1 MKRRIIRI
9 DEEKCNGC
17 GKCIPNCP
25 EGALQL
31 IDGKA
36 RLVSDL
42 FCDGLGACIGECPLG
57 AIRVVE
63 REAEPYDE
71 RRVMEGII
79 RQGAGTIKA
88 HLEHLRSHGEFKLL
102 EIAIACLKERGIAV
116 PEPAAPAGHPHGGCP
131 GMLAKKLAAKPAG
144 KPAGGASALRQW
156 PVQLKLL
163 NPAAEYFDNADLL
176 ISADCVAH
184 AFGGFHK
191 ELLDGRD
198 VKEPVRQAFHILP
211 ELVGGPEILDQAL
224 QCAPDENARLGVK
237 RLQDIFRLL
246 ELYGAED
253 HITFDLSMSGN
264 YGYYTGV
271 IFRAYTYGTGDAI
284 VRGGRY
290 DHLLEKFGK
299 STPSIGFAII
309 VDELMS
315 ALSRQKIPTD
325 TVHRNLIVYTEAAE
339 DEAITLARAFRA
351 KGRNIELMKNVPGT
365 DRAVYEAH
373 ARRSGTTVLLF
384 LNDDMKIEM
393 INLETGEKR
402 STDLIIPD

>member
-1 MKRRIIRI
+1 MEIMSPDPRGKNYKDAFPLERLALSRQSVSTLKKMKREAAAQRRPAQSERKNRVFPRN
-9 DEEKCNGC
+9 DRLYGLKCN
-17 GKCIPNCP
+17 
-25 EGALQL
+25 AFQ
-31 IDGKA
+31 
-36 RLVSDL
+36 
-42 FCDGLGACIGECPLG
+42 
-57 AIRVVE
+57 
-63 REAEPYDE
+63 
-71 RRVMEGII
+71 
-79 RQGAGTIKA
+79 T
-88 HLEHLRSHGEFKLL
+88 
-102 EIAIACLKERGIAV
+102 EIALAEGFPFPPEEQTVSRGREMSLSTI
-116 PEPAAPAGHPHGGCP
+116 
-131 GMLAKKLAAKPAG
+131 
-144 KPAGGASALRQW
+144 
-156 PVQLKLL
+156 
-163 NPAAEYFDNADLL
+163 
-176 ISADCVAH
+176 
-184 AFGGFHK
+184 
-191 ELLDGRD
+191 
-198 VKEPVRQAFHILP
+198 
-211 ELVGGPEILDQAL
+211 
-224 QCAPDENARLGVK
+224 VK

-365 DRAVYEAH
+365 DRVVYETH

>member
-1 MKRRIIRI
+1 MVVDGLMKTGLTEFQISIGHADYIRSLMAAADL
-9 DEEKCNGC
+9 DEEESRE
-17 GKCIPNCP
+17 IRS
-25 EGALQL
+25 L
-31 IDGKA
+31 ITNRNYFG
-36 RLVSDL
+36 
-42 FCDGLGACIGECPLG
+42 
-57 AIRVVE
+57 VE
-63 REAEPYDE
+63 
-71 RRVMEGII
+71 
-79 RQGAGTIKA
+79 
-88 HLEHLRSHGEFKLL
+88 
-102 EIAIACLKERGIAV
+102 
-116 PEPAAPAGHPHGGCP
+116 
-131 GMLAKKLAAKPAG
+131 
-144 KPAGGASALRQW
+144 
-156 PVQLKLL
+156 
-163 NPAAEYFDNADLL
+163 
-176 ISADCVAH
+176 
-184 AFGGFHK
+184 

-224 QCAPDENARLGVK
+224 QCAPDEDARLGVK

-325 TVHRNLIVYTEAAE
+325 TVHRKLIVYTEAAE

-365 DRAVYEAH
+365 DRVVYETH